1 MMTNPLPE
9 NYETYTFSENL
20 KDHNTVQELLLK
32 TCKPLIENRFPI
44 FVNFQDGFINKLHV
58 LFQTTFNPP
67 FQEIKKIS
75 LLALKTKIVLKAI
88 KCFSLLLF

>member
-44 FVNFQDGFINKLHV
+44 FVNFHDGFINKLHV

-67 FQEIKKIS
+67 FQGHKENLPVS
-75 LLALKTKIVLKAI
+75 T
-88 KCFSLLLF
+88 